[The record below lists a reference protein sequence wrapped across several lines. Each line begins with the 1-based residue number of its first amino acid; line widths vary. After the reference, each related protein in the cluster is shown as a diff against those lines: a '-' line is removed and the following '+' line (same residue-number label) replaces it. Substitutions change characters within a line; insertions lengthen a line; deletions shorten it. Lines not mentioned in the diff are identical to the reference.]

1 MLNKIIIMGR
11 FGRDPEK
18 RCTQNG
24 TPVATFSLAVDRDF
38 KDKNTGERVT
48 DWLDVVAWRQTA
60 DFVCKYFTKG
70 RMATVEGRLQSRT
83 YTDRDGIKRKAVEIV
98 ADNVYFS
105 DSKAGSA
112 PLPSEGNA
120 DERQRLP
127 NQGSDY
133 QELDGE
139 DNGGELPF

>member
-105 DSKAGSA
+105 DSRIGSA
-112 PLPSEGNA
+112 PPLSEGNA
-120 DERQRLP
+120 DERQLP
-127 NQGSDY
+127 PDQGSDFRDVDD
-133 QELDGE
+133 E
-139 DNGGELPF
+139 GELPF